1 MQPLLIKFYS
11 FRYVSERGTDR
22 LLDHVEK
29 VNERFKVPEDPDKV
43 KRSRSSSQG
52 LLTTIPK
59 QR

>member
-1 MQPLLIKFYS
+1 MQPLFIKFYS

-43 KRSRSSSQG
+43 KKSQSSQG

>member
-1 MQPLLIKFYS
+1 MYYS
-11 FRYVSERGTDR
+11 ARYVSERGTDR

-43 KRSRSSSQG
+43 KRSQASSRG
-52 LLTTIPK
+52 LLSIIPK